1 VIRFSL
7 LLLLLLASS
16 LPAPADDASP
26 MRSIFLIARKDLPD
40 PFFRDSV
47 VLVTHRG
54 DAAPV
59 GVIINKP
66 TPVALGRK
74 IPDLES
80 SAAREEKVFLGGPV
94 NLDGLV
100 VVFRAASSPRDSIEV
115 LDGVYL
121 SSSREVLQE
130 LLGRDNPVKGM
141 RVYAGYAAWAPG
153 QLEAEIARGDWHLAR
168 ADAGAIFDKNP
179 QDLWKE
185 LEKRAAAK
193 PVKAPCNA
201 L

>member
-1 VIRFSL
+1 M
-7 LLLLLLASS
+7 LLLAFA
-16 LPAPADDASP
+16 LPAPAADEASP

-74 IPDLES
+74 IPGLES
-80 SAAREEKVFLGGPV
+80 PAAREEKVFLGGPV

-100 VVFRAASSPRDSIEV
+100 VVFRAASSPQDSIEV
-115 LDGVYL
+115 LDSVYL
-121 SSSREVLQE
+121 SSSQEVLQE
-130 LLGRDNPVKGM
+130 LLGRDNPVKGL

-168 ADAGAIFDKNP
+168 ADAGAIFDKKP

-193 PVKAPCNA
+193 AVTGSSHAR
-201 L
+201 

>member
-1 VIRFSL
+1 MIRISF

-16 LPAPADDASP
+16 WPAHADDASP
-26 MRSIFLIARKDLPD
+26 MRSIFLVARKDLPD

-80 SAAREEKVFLGGPV
+80 SAAREEKVFFGGPV
-94 NLDGLV
+94 NIDGLV
-100 VVFRAASSPRDSIEV
+100 VVFRANSLPQDSIE
-115 LDGVYL
+115 LLEGVYL

-130 LLGRDNPVKGM
+130 LLGRDRPVNSL

-168 ADAGAIFDKNP
+168 AEAGAIFDKKP
-179 QDLWKE
+179 EDLWRE
-185 LEKRAAAK
+185 LERRAAAK
-193 PVKAPCNA
+193 KVRQETR
-201 L
+201 